1 VSPNAVSFAD
11 GRVRLFAPISPGARQ
26 FSYAYQ
32 LPRDAIPLTLKLD
45 APTSVL
51 EVLLEEPRALVTG
64 GNLAEVA
71 PTTTAGRSFR
81 RFLAQNVPEA
91 AQLRIDVP
99 FTLADARSRYFF
111 AVAAVCALAMAAAI
125 VIAARRRRVT
135 APAVAVPTH
144 RRETDELLQAITALD
159 MSFERDGDATPD
171 KRARYD
177 AERAR
182 LKARLASAL
191 AEEDGPR

>member
-1 VSPNAVSFAD
+1 
-11 GRVRLFAPISPGARQ
+11 
-26 FSYAYQ
+26 
-32 LPRDAIPLTLKLD
+32 
-45 APTSVL
+45 
-51 EVLLEEPRALVTG
+51 VTG

-171 KRARYD
+171 ERARYD